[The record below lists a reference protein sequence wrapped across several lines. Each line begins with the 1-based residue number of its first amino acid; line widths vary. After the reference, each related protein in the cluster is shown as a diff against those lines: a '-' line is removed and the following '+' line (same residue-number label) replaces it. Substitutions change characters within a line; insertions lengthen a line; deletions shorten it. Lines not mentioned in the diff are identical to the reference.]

1 MRRLLEGGRFECCID
16 GDEDFNEE
24 YGMADEGTEW
34 RLKPPADASVPR
46 AHEWVKQEFVR
57 PPVPRAPDGYL
68 DAATAGT
75 TLQLWFDSAWWRATL
90 LGRDQPSEADLAVAE
105 AEAIARA
112 TAAAAAGAAAGGE
125 GGGEGAAAARGTAAA
140 AAAPPPLTFS
150 VQLLERG
157 GRAASRASERV
168 RPDGSGATARGS
180 CRRMR
185 ARDRRHWRRWRRQWE
200 AARRRRGARQA
211 SGLPLRPRREAA
223 AGLLGLRRCVRRGQM
238 REPVFRNAGGRRRC
252 SVQPEGFDWP

>member
-1 MRRLLEGGRFECCID
+1 
-16 GDEDFNEE
+16 
-24 YGMADEGTEW
+24 MADEGTEW

-112 TAAAAAGAAAGGE
+112 TAPAAADAAAVHILGAAARARGR
-125 GGGEGAAAARGTAAA
+125 AAAR
-140 AAAPPPLTFS
+140 
-150 VQLLERG
+150 
-157 GRAASRASERV
+157 ASEA
-168 RPDGSGATARGS
+168 RPSRL
-180 CRRMR
+180 
-185 ARDRRHWRRWRRQWE
+185 E
-200 AARRRRGARQA
+200 V
-211 SGLPLRPRREAA
+211 E
-223 AGLLGLRRCVRRGQM
+223 
-238 REPVFRNAGGRRRC
+238 
-252 SVQPEGFDWP
+252 